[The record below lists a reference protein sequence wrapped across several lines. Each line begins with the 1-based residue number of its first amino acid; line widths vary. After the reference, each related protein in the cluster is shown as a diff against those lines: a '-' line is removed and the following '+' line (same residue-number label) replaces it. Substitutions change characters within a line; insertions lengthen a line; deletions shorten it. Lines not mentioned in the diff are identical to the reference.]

1 MSFGHGIKVWM
12 ESMAERLRRRPY
24 AHINDDEE
32 LESELRRQ
40 VSKFSTVPAR
50 ILIHGRDSV
59 AAQIVTPLVV
69 QVDNLLDDKRL
80 EEALDMADQARNT
93 MSTENNVYVERMAS
107 RQEKIVS
114 VAFSNGSMLHL
125 AIRA

>member
-24 AHINDDEE
+24 AHINDEE
-32 LESELRRQ
+32 LESDLKRQ

-69 QVDNLLDDKRL
+69 QVDNLLDDRRL

-93 MSTENNVYVERMAS
+93 MSTENNVYVERM
-107 RQEKIVS
+107 VS
-114 VAFSNGSMLHL
+114 NRNK
-125 AIRA
+125 AIMG

>member
-24 AHINDDEE
+24 AHINDEE
-32 LESELRRQ
+32 LDSELKRQ

-69 QVDNLLDDKRL
+69 QVDNLLDDRRL

-93 MSTENNVYVERMAS
+93 MSTENNVYVERMVS
-107 RQEKIVS
+107 DREKVPMTL
-114 VAFSNGSMLHL
+114 SNGCVLLWL